1 MGIDRREFAGD
12 EVTPLLMAMQGLQA
26 GLWTALP
33 GIVRDV
39 DRSKGTV
46 SVEPTIQ
53 AKFTDENG
61 AARWISIPLLVDVP
75 IVFPSGGG
83 FTLTFPIADGDEC
96 LVVFSSRCIDAWWD
110 SGKVSIQSDLR
121 MHDLSD
127 GFAIVGP
134 RSRPKALNPAIA
146 AAAVELRNN
155 AKSAYISI
163 DSAGAVRIDTTGDVN
178 VFASGNV
185 QVVAPN
191 ILLAGDVVVNG
202 SLTVNGDAAI
212 SGSVTNDGTT
222 IGKDHIHTGGTQ
234 PGGFTGTPT

>member
-1 MGIDRREFAGD
+1 MGIDRREFALD

-33 GIVRDV
+33 GIVRGV

-53 AKFTDENG
+53 ARFADENG
-61 AARWISIPLLVDVP
+61 DVRWISIPLLVDVP

-134 RSRPKALNPAIA
+134 RSRPNALNPIIA
-146 AAAVELRNN
+146 GSAVELRNDE
-155 AKSAYISI
+155 KTTYISI
-163 DSAGAVRIDTTGDVN
+163 NSTGDVRVDATGDVD
-178 VFASGNV
+178 VFASGNARV
-185 QVVAPN
+185 IAPS
-191 ILLAGDVVVNG
+191 ILLSGAVTVTG

-212 SGSVTNDGTT
+212 TGTVTNGGTT
-222 IGKDHIHTGGTQ
+222 IGNDHIHPGGTL
-234 PGGFTGTPT
+234 PSGFTGTPT